1 MLAVYRAILP
11 VEHPLVLFLQQHYGF
26 MSAYDPGWATYATY
40 VPRFRGL
47 KGVYHL
53 QWLSLKL
60 TRYFGQLD
68 RNLGDVRAP
77 DPHEIINYI
86 QEQRQ
91 REPNLTET
99 FVSRYNLRAFLGMH
113 TKTPSARDHPV
124 PW

>member
-1 MLAVYRAILP
+1 
-11 VEHPLVLFLQQHYGF
+11 
-26 MSAYDPGWATYATY
+26 MSAYDPGWVTYATY
-40 VPRFRGL
+40 VPQFRML

-77 DPHEIINYI
+77 DPHEIIDYI

-91 REPNLTET
+91 WEPNVTET
-99 FVSRYNLRAFLGMH
+99 FVSRYNLRAFLGLH
-113 TKTPSARDHPV
+113 TKTPSV
-124 PW
+124 